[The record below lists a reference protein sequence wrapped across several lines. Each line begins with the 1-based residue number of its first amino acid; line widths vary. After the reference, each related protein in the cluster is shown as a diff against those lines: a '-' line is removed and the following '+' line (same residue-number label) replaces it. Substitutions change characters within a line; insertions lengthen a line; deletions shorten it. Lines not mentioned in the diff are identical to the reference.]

1 MAIAENTEDELL
13 QYDVNRS
20 AAKISALSSGK
31 IDEYE
36 YVTDEETMSNNLSER
51 RLDPEIINKWQK
63 KQMTEEEY
71 FTKDT
76 RPRMILNYL
85 KQ

>member
-20 AAKISALSSGK
+20 AAKIWALSSGK

-36 YVTDEETMSNNLSER
+36 YLTDEETMSNNLSER
-51 RLDPEIINKWQK
+51 RLDPEIINKWQS